1 VKERQFVHLLRRAGV
16 SIITDRGKG
25 GHVLAKYH
33 GRQTTIPI
41 HSDHELSPDFLKTL
55 VVKQLGLELAQV
67 L

>member
-1 VKERQFVHLLRRAGV
+1 MKERQFVHLLKKAGV
-16 SIITDRGKG
+16 VIISDRGKG
-25 GHVLAKYH
+25 GHVLAKYR

-41 HSDHELSPDFLKTL
+41 HSDHELSPDFLKML